1 MRSRDRIP
9 SRTSPRKGKRACLCD
24 NGTYSINCCDGSLW
38 AQGIGN
44 VTGKPSFF
52 LAQEDGNLILQEN
65 NYKIKT

>member
-1 MRSRDRIP
+1 MRNRGKTP
-9 SRTSPRKGKRACLCD
+9 SNTSPRGGKRACLCSD
-24 NGTYSINCCDGSLW
+24 GTYSIKCCDGSLW

-52 LAQEDGNLILQEN
+52 LAQEDGNLILQED